1 MLYREQPPNTFTPWA
16 GEPINAIRYP
26 ANIEQLWTAEDLAE
40 LGLYTPVDPGVP
52 DGKVSTGQSVERI
65 SGVVTI
71 VHALEDAPA
80 PPFRD
85 IPRPSFLF
93 MMNKI
98 GITEAQVEGLIGQ
111 MPPGDARDLALIVF
125 KNQQTFKRD
134 NSLLATLTAAAGLTS
149 EQVDTAWR
157 AAEQLT
163 W

>member
-1 MLYREQPPNTFTPWA
+1 MASIIYA
-16 GEPINAIRYP
+16 NAEHTQVTLTDQQGRT
-26 ANIEQLWTAEDLAE
+26 LTV
-40 LGLYTPVDPGVP
+40 PVDWPGEFRMGNSVADILALLGKSEP
-52 DGKVSTGQSVERI
+52 DPYV
-65 SGVVTI
+65 
-71 VHALEDAPA
+71 APPA
-80 PPFRD
+80 PFKD

-98 GITEAQVEGLIGQ
+98 GITEEQVEGLIGQ
-111 MPPGDARDLALIVF
+111 MPAGDARDLALIVF
-125 KNQQTFKRD
+125 KNQQAFKRD